1 MADIKAIKGTNNT
14 TYSIVDRFSKWGGNN
29 LLKNIPM
36 SHNAATYNAYDLAL
50 TEALEDGMTYTLQLW
65 DVNVAHSGKTT
76 ATLGVYPYYCGGSV
90 RFGGWKGTTY
100 FTDGHADYL
109 WMTFTPYI
117 SGTTITEGGNDTA
130 NPANA
135 LAHSTVTNTTNK
147 YIRLYNSVPS
157 ASGTMNLTVGKWKL
171 EKGHKA
177 TDWSPCWVD
186 MFTYEN
192 EQITMNI

>member
-14 TYSIVDRFSKWGGNN
+14 TYSIVDRFSEWGGYN
-29 LLKNIPM
+29 LLKNIP
-36 SHNAATYNAYDLAL
+36 SAHDATLYNAYDIPLIEPL
-50 TEALEDGMTYTLQLW
+50 KDGITYTLQLW

-76 ATLGVYPYYCGGSV
+76 ATLGVYPYYCGSSV

-100 FTDGHADYL
+100 FTDGHADHL

-135 LAHSTVTNTTNK
+135 LAHSSVTNITNK

-157 ASGTMNLTVGKWKL
+157 ASGTKSLTVGKWKL

-177 TDWSPCWVD
+177 TDWSPCWAD
-186 MFTYEN
+186 IFIYNN
-192 EQITMNI
+192 ETITMNI